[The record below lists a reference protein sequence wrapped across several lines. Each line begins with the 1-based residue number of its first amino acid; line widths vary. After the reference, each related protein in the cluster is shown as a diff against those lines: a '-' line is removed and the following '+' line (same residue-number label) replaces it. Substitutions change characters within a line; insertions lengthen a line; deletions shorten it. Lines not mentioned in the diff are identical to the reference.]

1 MIALG
6 TLLFGSLLLAAPYLI
21 EEGAINPASENLRE
35 GKSDPEKMS
44 DPRVFFAA
52 ERTLLAWVRTGLTII
67 ALGFVVA
74 RFGLFLNL
82 LVASGEIS
90 KNGGAASAH
99 GISGVFGIIL
109 VLSGTVTILGA
120 LLNHRHYVS
129 SLPLEDLP
137 RLSLPWLSSF
147 LSLSVAT
154 IGFLLAVYLLF
165 T

>member
-1 MIALG
+1 
-6 TLLFGSLLLAAPYLI
+6 
-21 EEGAINPASENLRE
+21 
-35 GKSDPEKMS
+35 MS

-82 LVASGEIS
+82 LAASGEIS
-90 KNGGAASAH
+90 KNGGVSAH

-109 VLSGTVTILGA
+109 VLSGAATILGA

>member
-1 MIALG
+1 
-6 TLLFGSLLLAAPYLI
+6 
-21 EEGAINPASENLRE
+21 
-35 GKSDPEKMS
+35 MS

-52 ERTLLAWVRTGLTII
+52 ERTLLAWVRTGLTVI

-82 LVASGEIS
+82 LVASGGIS
-90 KNGGAASAH
+90 RNGGSASAH
-99 GISGVFGIIL
+99 GLSGVFGIIL

-129 SLPLEDLP
+129 SLPREDLP
-137 RLSLPWLSSF
+137 KLSLPWLSSF

-154 IGFLLAVYLLF
+154 IGFLLATYLLF
-165 T
+165 A